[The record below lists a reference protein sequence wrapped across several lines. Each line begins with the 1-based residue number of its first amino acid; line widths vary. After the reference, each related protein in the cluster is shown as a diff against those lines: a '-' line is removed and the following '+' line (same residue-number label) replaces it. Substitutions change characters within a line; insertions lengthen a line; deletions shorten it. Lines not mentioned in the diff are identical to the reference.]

1 MEDKETIKEFT
12 DEELKDE
19 AVIILQELRDRD
31 LEIPIVD
38 KY

>member
-1 MEDKETIKEFT
+1 MEDKETIKDFT
-12 DEELKDE
+12 DEELKGE
-19 AVIILQELRDRD
+19 AVIILTELRDRD